1 MARARRCS
9 SLEEKFHLHASQFNR
24 NLGATESNTP
34 RTRRALWGPG
44 TKWKPKCVVG
54 MAPDQNLIDKFTWTL
69 WSPFCGDSELSAN
82 GTLLPVIKR
91 AHSAEAEII
100 PAE

>member
-1 MARARRCS
+1 MARVLGNSAGSIDRLRTFIRS
-9 SLEEKFHLHASQFNR
+9 Y
-24 NLGATESNTP
+24 LGATESNTP

-44 TKWKPKCVVG
+44 TKWKPKCVAG

-69 WSPFCGDSELSAN
+69 WSPFCGDSEFSASS
-82 GTLLPVIKR
+82 TLLPAIKR
-91 AHSAEAEII
+91 AHSTEAAII